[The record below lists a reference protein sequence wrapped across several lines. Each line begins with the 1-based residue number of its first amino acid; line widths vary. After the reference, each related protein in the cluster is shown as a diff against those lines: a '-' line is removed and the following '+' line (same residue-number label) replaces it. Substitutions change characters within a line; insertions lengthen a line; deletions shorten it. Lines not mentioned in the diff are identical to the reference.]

1 MRSNISPSEFFQKI
15 KKKPALQAIL
25 DDLDNYSIEELE
37 QVKGQ
42 PLWIRQQLI
51 KLKEN
56 NGDPE
61 ISAEEMANMMEIL
74 PCTEPEKHGV
84 YRWIGNQWLM
94 PCGMTGGM
102 KIEVDFGDIFHVE
115 LMNDPEV
122 LKLRLS
128 SSVGY
133 AVGHEKNRFLRN
145 IEFLGNM
152 TRTEYAAFV
161 SQELTKKH
169 GGKISPAYTG
179 ASFVDPDDR
188 GMFKITRHEVK

>member
-1 MRSNISPSEFFQKI
+1 M

-25 DDLDNYSIEELE
+25 DTLDNYSIEELE
-37 QVKGQ
+37 SIKGQ
-42 PLWIRQQLI
+42 PLWIRQQLV
-51 KLKEN
+51 KLKETD
-56 NGDPE
+56 GADPG

-74 PCTEPEKHGV
+74 PCTEPEKYGV
-84 YRWIGNQWLM
+84 YRWIGNPWQM

-115 LMNDPEV
+115 LMNDPDV

-133 AVGHEKNRFLRN
+133 IVGPEKNRFLRN

-161 SQELTKKH
+161 SQDLTKRH
-169 GGKISPAYTG
+169 GGKISSTYVG
-179 ASFVDPDDR
+179 NSLVDQDDR
-188 GMFKITRHEVK
+188 GMFTIIRHDTK